1 MHKITI
7 ELPATFGFV
16 RAKQNFT
23 VATENLRPEIIAQLV
38 MHGAEQK
45 IGDAAAG
52 KDGAEA
58 MTAMNAVYA
67 ALSNGDWG
75 RTRGASAGGVD
86 RFVREAMLA
95 MLPAEIV
102 AKLRAMKA
110 EDRNEK
116 LEAAYGK
123 FADDDARKAKIDEK
137 AEALREI
144 DRKAKA
150 AKAKMAE
157 AGGIDLDFD

>member
-16 RAKQNFT
+16 RAKQSFT
-23 VATENLRPEIIAQLV
+23 VDATKLDAAIVAQLV
-38 MHGAEQK
+38 MHGAAQK

-52 KDGAEA
+52 KDGDEA
-58 MTAMNAVYA
+58 MAAMNAVYA
-67 ALSNGDWG
+67 ALANGDWG
-75 RTRGASAGGVD
+75 RTRGASAGGID

-95 MLPAEIV
+95 MLPAETV
-102 AKLRAMKA
+102 AKLKTMKA

-150 AKAKMAE
+150 AKAKIGE
-157 AGGIDLDFD
+157 GAGIELDFD